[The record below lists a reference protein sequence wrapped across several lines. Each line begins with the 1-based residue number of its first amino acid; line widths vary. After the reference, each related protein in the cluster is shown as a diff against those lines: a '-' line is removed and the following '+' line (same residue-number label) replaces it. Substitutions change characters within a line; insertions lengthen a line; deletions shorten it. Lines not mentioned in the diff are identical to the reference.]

1 VPVVL
6 SDAAFGRARE
16 LVAEALPERPGS
28 SCRLQFDAGTRW
40 GLVVEDGRVVTW
52 EQGDLVD
59 AEAELRWSPED
70 AAALLSGRLEGD
82 EAYRRTTL
90 AERSSN
96 GGDYVGPPPPMD
108 LGERAEL
115 QDLPELPGATVLTQY
130 RFRSGPF
137 GAVDYWIRWE
147 DGRVT
152 GMDLGVVEDHDV
164 RVEVTYRAMAKV
176 RDGSMSIIEALEDG
190 SVDGKIGPMAL
201 LAGVS
206 EGREWQRAE
215 RAGGPAAGALATLGE
230 LHAVPAFRE
239 ACAAL
244 VEEGP

>member
-1 VPVVL
+1 VPDVL
-6 SDAAFGRARE
+6 SDAAFARARE
-16 LVAEALPERPGS
+16 LVGDALPERPGS

-40 GLVVEDGRVVTW
+40 GLVVEDGRVTTW
-52 EQGDLVD
+52 QPGDLAD

-70 AAALLSGRLEGD
+70 AAAVLSGRLEGD
-82 EAYRRTTL
+82 EAHRRTTL
-90 AERSSN
+90 SERAKA
-96 GGDYVGPPPPMD
+96 GDYVGPPPPMD
-108 LGERAEL
+108 LAGRAEL
-115 QDLPELPGATVLTQY
+115 QDLPELPAATVLTQY

-137 GAVDYWIRWE
+137 GAVDYWVRWE

-152 GMDLGVVEDHDV
+152 GMDLGLVEDHDV
-164 RVEVTYRAMAKV
+164 RGEVTFRAMARV
-176 RDGSMSIIEALEDG
+176 RDGSMTIIEALEDG

-230 LHAVPAFRE
+230 LREVTAFRE

>member
-1 VPVVL
+1 MF
-6 SDAAFGRARE
+6 SDAAFARARE
-16 LVAEALPERPGS
+16 LVEGALPERVGS

-52 EQGDLVD
+52 EPGDLAD

-70 AAALLSGRLEGD
+70 AAAVLTGRLEGD
-82 EAYRRTTL
+82 EALRRTTL
-90 AERSSN
+90 AERAAA
-96 GGDYVGPPPPMD
+96 GDYVGPPPPMD
-108 LGERAEL
+108 IAERDGL
-115 QDLPELPGATVLTQY
+115 QALPELPGATVLTQY

-137 GAVDYWIRWE
+137 GTVEFWMRWE

-152 GMDLGVVEDHDV
+152 GVDLGPVDEPDV
-164 RVEVTYRAMAKV
+164 RVEVSYRAMAKV
-176 RDGSMSIIEALEDG
+176 RDGSITIIEALEDG

-206 EGREWQRAE
+206 ESREFQRAE
-215 RAGGPAAGALATLGE
+215 RGGGPAAEALATLGE
-230 LHAVPAFRE
+230 LREVAAFRD

-244 VEEGP
+244 VETS

>member
-1 VPVVL
+1 VL
-6 SDAAFGRARE
+6 SDAAFAKAWE
-16 LVAEALPERPGS
+16 LVEGVLQERPGS

-52 EQGDLVD
+52 EPGDLPD
-59 AEAELRWSPED
+59 AHAELRWSPGD
-70 AAALLSGRLEGD
+70 AAAILSGRLEGD

-90 AERSSN
+90 TERTKT
-96 GGDYVGPPPPMD
+96 GDYVGPPPPMD
-108 LGERAEL
+108 LARREELRA
-115 QDLPELPGATVLTQY
+115 LPALPGVTVVTQY

-137 GAVDYWIRWE
+137 GTVDYWMRWE
-147 DGRVT
+147 DGKVT
-152 GMDLGVVEDHDV
+152 GVDLGRVDEPDV

-176 RDGSMSIIEALEDG
+176 RDGSITIIEALEDG

-206 EGREWQRAE
+206 ESREFQRAE
-215 RAGGPAAGALATLGE
+215 RAGGPAGQALATLGE
-230 LHAVPAFRE
+230 LREVPSFRE

>member
-1 VPVVL
+1 ML
-6 SDAAFGRARE
+6 SDAAFGRARA
-16 LVAEALPERPGS
+16 LVEGALPERAGS
-28 SCRLQFDAGTRW
+28 SCRLRFDAGTRW

-52 EQGDLVD
+52 ELGDLPD

-70 AAALLSGRLEGD
+70 AAAVLAARLEGD
-82 EAYRRTTL
+82 EAMRRTTV
-90 AERSSN
+90 AERAP

-108 LGERAEL
+108 MVGRPQLEE
-115 QDLPELPGATVLTQY
+115 LPELPGATVLTQY

-137 GAVDYWIRWE
+137 GTVDFWMRWE

-152 GMDLGVVEDHDV
+152 GMDLGRLDESDV
-164 RVEVTYRAMAKV
+164 RVEVTYRAMARV
-176 RDGSMSIIEALEDG
+176 RAGSITIIDALEDG

-206 EGREWQRAE
+206 ESREFQRVE
-215 RAGGPAAGALATLGE
+215 RAGGPAGQALATLGE
-230 LHAVPAFRE
+230 LREVPAFRE

-244 VEEGP
+244 AEEGP

>member
-1 VPVVL
+1 ML
-6 SDAAFGRARE
+6 SDAAFTRARE
-16 LVAEALPERPGS
+16 LVDGALPERSGS
-28 SCRLQFDAGTRW
+28 SCRLHFDAGSRW
-40 GLVVEDGRVVTW
+40 ALVVEDGRVPTW
-52 EQGDLVD
+52 EPGDLAGAD
-59 AEAELRWSPED
+59 AQVRWSPED
-70 AAALLSGRLEGD
+70 AAAVLSGRLEGD

-90 AERSSN
+90 AERAEA
-96 GGDYVGPPPPMD
+96 GDYVGPPPPMD
-108 LGERAEL
+108 IGEREEL
-115 QDLPELPGATVLTQY
+115 QALPALPGVTVLSQY

-137 GAVDYWIRWE
+137 GTVDYWIRWE

-152 GMDLGVVEDHDV
+152 GMDLGRAEDADV
-164 RVEVTYRAMAKV
+164 RVEVTYRAMARV
-176 RDGSMSIIEALEDG
+176 RDGSISIIEALEDG

-215 RAGGPAAGALATLGE
+215 RAGGPAAEALATLGE
-230 LHAVPAFRE
+230 LREVAAFRE